1 MKNFDAVI
9 VGGGVIGAAIA
20 FELAAEKLRVLVV
33 DRQEPGRE
41 TSWAAAGMLSP
52 GPDSPEAVPLVP
64 LAKESLQ
71 LYPDFVA
78 AIEEASGRLVEFAR
92 KGTLELFAGPDGENE
107 RGKMIEEYR
116 DLGLPIETISAA
128 AARGLEPELGSA
140 ASAVAWLPEE
150 ATVDPRLLTEA
161 VLAAAERRGA
171 EIRAGVAVESL
182 WCERGAC
189 SGVIAADGEKIEGEH
204 VVIAAGAFCGTIK
217 DCVSGGER
225 NLARYAQVR
234 PVRGQLVALRSATM
248 KLKKVLRSSRGY
260 LVPRRDG
267 RIIAGSTLENAGFVK
282 QVTPDGIRR
291 ILEGA
296 KELAPALAG
305 AEIVEQWAGL
315 RPDSPDHLPIIGP
328 TDMKGLLIA
337 TGHYRNGI
345 LLAPV
350 TAKIVRDWIVSGK
363 ASFMAENFS
372 PLRFTAEK
380 SRARTS
386 S

>member
-1 MKNFDAVI
+1 MKNFDVVI

-20 FELAAEKLRVLVV
+20 FELAGEKLRVLVV
-33 DRQEPGRE
+33 DRQQPGRE

-71 LYPDFVA
+71 LYPEFVA
-78 AIEEASGRLVEFAR
+78 GVEEASGTNVDFVRE
-92 KGTLELFAGPDGENE
+92 GTFELFAGGDGESA
-107 RGKMIEEYR
+107 RDKMIEEYR
-116 DLGLPIETISAA
+116 ELGLAIETISVE
-128 AARGLEPELGSA
+128 AARALEPELGAAVSA
-140 ASAVAWLPEE
+140 AAWLPDE

-161 VLAAAERRGA
+161 VLVAAARRGA
-171 EIRAGVAVESL
+171 EIRGDCAVESL
-182 WCERGAC
+182 LCERGAC
-189 SGVIAADGEKIEGEH
+189 VGVTAGGEKFEGEH

-217 DCVSGGER
+217 DCVSGGAE
-225 NLARYAQVR
+225 NLARYAPVR
-234 PVRGQLVALRSATM
+234 PVRGQLVALRFANV

-282 QVTPDGIRR
+282 QVTPEGIRK

-296 KELAPALAG
+296 KELAPGLAG

-328 TDMKGLLIA
+328 AEMKGLLIA

-363 ASFMAENFS
+363 GSFVAERFS
-372 PLRFTAEK
+372 PLRFTAAR
-380 SRARTS
+380 SRARTGA
-386 S
+386 